1 MKPVFIGS
9 GVAIVTPFD
18 KDGKVDFGRFKKNI
32 KFQLKNKTDAIIVS
46 GTTGEGSTLSVDERL
61 ELFSLAVE
69 TVNKRIPVI
78 VGTGSNST
86 YFSLN
91 LAKQAEQVGVD
102 AHLMVTP
109 YYNKTSQDGLIKHY
123 YYIADRTEKPIIVYN
138 VPSRTGMNIKPETYK
153 KLSEHEN
160 IVAVKEADTDIAKLT
175 KSIIL
180 CEDKLDF
187 YIGNDDLITV
197 ACALGCK
204 GVISVVANILPA
216 FTHNL
221 TNEAIKGNII
231 KSREMQM
238 EIFDLIEALFCDVN
252 PIPVKFAMS
261 RLGMCFER
269 YRMPLTDLSNEN
281 KKRILEIINK
291 HKDKLL

>member
-18 KDGKVDFGRFKKNI
+18 KDGKVDFGSFKKNLD
-32 KFQLKNKTDAIIVS
+32 FQLKNKTDAIIVS

-61 ELFSLAVE
+61 ELFSLAAE
-69 TVNKRIPVI
+69 TVNKKIPVI

-91 LAKQAEQVGVD
+91 LAKQAEKFDID

-109 YYNKTSQDGLIKHY
+109 YYNKTSQEGLIKHY
-123 YYIADRTEKPIIVYN
+123 FYIAERTEKPIIVYN

-153 KLSEHEN
+153 KLSQHEN

-175 KSIIL
+175 KSILL
-180 CEDKLDF
+180 CEDKLHF
-187 YIGNDDLITV
+187 YIGNDDLITA

-204 GVISVVANILPA
+204 GVISVVANILPE
-216 FTHNL
+216 FTHEL
-221 TNEAIKGNII
+221 TMKAVKGSIKES
-231 KSREMQM
+231 KEMQM
-238 EIFDLIEALFCDVN
+238 KILDLIEALFCDVN

-261 RLGMCFER
+261 KLGMCLER
-269 YRMPLTDLSNEN
+269 YRMPLTDLSDEN
-281 KKRILEIINK
+281 KKKLSEIIYK
-291 HKDKLL
+291 HRDILL

>member
-18 KDGKVDFGRFKKNI
+18 KDGKVDFGCFKKNLE
-32 KFQLKNKTDAIIVS
+32 FQLKNKTDAIIVS
-46 GTTGEGSTLSVDERL
+46 GTTGEGSTLSVEERL
-61 ELFSLAVE
+61 ELFSLAVT
-69 TVNKRIPVI
+69 TVNKKIPVI

-91 LAKQAEQVGVD
+91 LAKQAEQFDID

-109 YYNKTSQDGLIKHY
+109 YYNKTSQDGLVKHY
-123 YYIADRTEKPIIVYN
+123 YFIADRTEKPIIVYN
-138 VPSRTGMNIKPETYK
+138 VPGRTGMNIKPETYQ
-153 KLSEHEN
+153 KLAQHEN
-160 IVAVKEADTDIAKLT
+160 IIAVKEADTNIAKLT
-175 KSIIL
+175 QSIIL

-187 YIGNDDLITV
+187 YIGNDDMITA
-197 ACALGCK
+197 ACAIGCK
-204 GVISVVANILPA
+204 GVISVVANILPE
-216 FTHNL
+216 FTHEL
-221 TNEAIKGNII
+221 TINAIKGSTE

-261 RLGMCFER
+261 RLGMCLER
-269 YRMPLTDLSNEN
+269 YRMPLANLNNEN
-281 KKRILEIINK
+281 KKLLLNLINK
-291 HKDKLL
+291 HRNKLL